1 MDTEW
6 SRRRFLAAAAAT
18 TSVVLD
24 QEASAQTQDP
34 SPATPQAAL
43 DRLMRGNARFAV
55 DQITSLA
62 QDLKLLK
69 EHTVDKQEPFA
80 AVLSCADSRVPVE
93 LIFDQTIGHI
103 FVTRVAGNIINAEII
118 GSLEYGAAVLGVK
131 VLVVIGHSNCGA
143 VSAALSKKPVP
154 GQIASLYPH
163 LEPAVADAGGDLVLA
178 TKRNAQLQAN
188 LLAKTSTVL
197 APLVQEGKLKIA
209 AAYYDVATG
218 KVTLL

>member
-18 TSVVLD
+18 TSASLLD
-24 QEASAQTQDP
+24 KEAQSQEP
-34 SPATPQAAL
+34 SPVTPQEAL
-43 DRLMRGNARFAV
+43 DRLMRGNTRFAA
-55 DQITSLA
+55 DQITSIA

-131 VLVVIGHSNCGA
+131 VLLVIGHSNCGA
-143 VSAALSKKPVP
+143 VGAALAKKNVP

-163 LEPAVADAGGDLVLA
+163 LEPAVADAGGDIVLA
-178 TKRNAQLQAN
+178 TKRNAKIQAN

-197 APLVQEGKLKIA
+197 APMVREGKLKIE
-209 AAYYDVATG
+209 AAYYDVGTG